1 MNSLIKTVK
10 SVFKDRLRDESLIEK
25 IVTADDA
32 AKLVKDGMIVGT
44 SGFTPAGYPKIV
56 PKALAKRAHNGEKI
70 GITLITGASVGDELD
85 GELTNAGI
93 IKKRYPYQTNSEIR
107 DAINNGTVEYA
118 DMHLSH
124 VPLWIK
130 NGNFGK
136 IDLAIIE
143 AVAIDEDGNII
154 PSTSVGCSNNI
165 VEYADKVIVELN
177 IAQPLALEGIHDIYS
192 PKKAPETEPI
202 PIVRANNKIGM
213 PYIKCDKEK
222 IAAIV
227 ISDMIDTGKDI
238 TPIDQI
244 SKQMANNLISL
255 LNKEIKEGRMTHN
268 LRPIQSGV
276 GNVANAVL
284 SGLLDSDFSNLTLY
298 SEVLQDA
305 VLDLID
311 SYKIK
316 FASATALTLSPSKLR
331 YFYENIYKYKDKI
344 ILRPQEIS
352 NNPEVIRRL
361 GIIAINTAIEV
372 DMYGNV
378 NSTHINGSRMMNG
391 IGGSGDFAR
400 NSSLTIFTTAST
412 AKNET
417 VSSIVPFVT
426 HVDHTEHDVHII
438 ITEQGV
444 ADLRGL
450 SPKEKAVTIIENCAH
465 PKFKNQLR
473 KYYED
478 SLNNCGYKHTPHQMK
493 KAFEP
498 MIVCSDNQLTNNKSA
513 NKRN

>member
-1 MNSLIKTVK
+1 MNNLIKTVK
-10 SVFKDRLRDESLIEK
+10 PVFKDRLRDDSLIEK

-32 AKLVKDGMIVGT
+32 AKLIKDGMTVGT

-56 PKALAKRAHNGEKI
+56 PQALAKRARSGEKI

-85 GELTNAGI
+85 GELASAGV
-93 IKKRYPYQTNSEIR
+93 IKKRYPYQTNNEIR
-107 DAINNGTVEYA
+107 DAINNGSVEYA

-130 NGNFGK
+130 SGYLGK
-136 IDLAIIE
+136 IDFAIIE
-143 AVAIDEDGNII
+143 AVAIDEEGNII

-165 VEYADKVIVELN
+165 VEHAYKVIVELN

-213 PYIKCDKEK
+213 PYIKCNKEK

-227 ISDMIDTGKDI
+227 ISDAIDTGKDVS
-238 TPIDQI
+238 PVDQI
-244 SKQMANNLISL
+244 SKQMANHLINL
-255 LNKEIKEGRMTHN
+255 LNKEIKEGRLTHN

-284 SGLLDSDFSNLTLY
+284 SGLLDSNFSNLTLY

-352 NNPEVIRRL
+352 NHPEVIRRL
-361 GIIAINTAIEV
+361 GIIAINTAIEA
-372 DMYGNV
+372 DIYGNV
-378 NSTHINGSRMMNG
+378 NSTHISGSRMMNG

-412 AKNET
+412 AKNGT

-438 ITEQGV
+438 ITEQGT

-450 SPKEKAVTIIENCAH
+450 SPKERAITIIENCAH
-465 PKFKNQLR
+465 PKFKTQLK
-473 KYYED
+473 KYYEE
-478 SLNNCGYKHTPHQMK
+478 SLSGNIFKHTPHQMSK
-493 KAFEP
+493 VFEP
-498 MIVCSDNQLTNNKSA
+498 ICASVEK
-513 NKRN
+513 K

>member
-1 MNSLIKTVK
+1 MNNLIKTVK
-10 SVFKDRLRDESLIEK
+10 PVFKDRLRDDSLIEK

-32 AKLVKDGMIVGT
+32 AKLIKDGMTVGT

-56 PKALAKRAHNGEKI
+56 PQALAKRARSGEKI

-85 GELTNAGI
+85 GELASAGV
-93 IKKRYPYQTNSEIR
+93 IKKRYPYQTNNEIR
-107 DAINNGTVEYA
+107 DAINNGSVEYA
-118 DMHLSH
+118 DIHLSH

-130 NGNFGK
+130 SGYLGK

-143 AVAIDEDGNII
+143 AVAIDEEGNII

-165 VEYADKVIVELN
+165 VEHADKVIVELN

-213 PYIKCDKEK
+213 PYIKCNKEK

-227 ISDMIDTGKDI
+227 ISDAIDTGKDVS
-238 TPIDQI
+238 PVDQI
-244 SKQMANNLISL
+244 SKQMANHLINL
-255 LNKEIKEGRMTHN
+255 LNKEIKEGRLTHN

-284 SGLLDSDFSNLTLY
+284 SGLLDSNFSNLTLY

-352 NNPEVIRRL
+352 NHPEVIRRL
-361 GIIAINTAIEV
+361 GIIAINTAIEA
-372 DMYGNV
+372 DIYGNV
-378 NSTHINGSRMMNG
+378 NSTHINCSRMMNG

-412 AKNET
+412 AKNGT

-438 ITEQGV
+438 ITEQGT

-450 SPKEKAVTIIENCAH
+450 SPKERAITIIENCAH
-465 PKFKNQLR
+465 PKFKPQLK
-473 KYYED
+473 KYYEE
-478 SLNNCGYKHTPHQMK
+478 SISGNIFKHTPHQMSK
-493 KAFEP
+493 VFEP
-498 MIVCSDNQLTNNKSA
+498 VCASVEK
-513 NKRN
+513 K

>member
-1 MNSLIKTVK
+1 MNNLIKTVK
-10 SVFKDRLRDESLIEK
+10 PVFKDRLRDDSLIEK

-32 AKLVKDGMIVGT
+32 AKLIRDGMTVGT

-56 PKALAKRAHNGEKI
+56 PKALAKRARNGEKV

-85 GELTNAGI
+85 GELASAGV
-93 IKKRYPYQTNSEIR
+93 IKKRYPYQTNNEIR
-107 DAINNGTVEYA
+107 DAINNGSIEYA

-130 NGNFGK
+130 NGYLGK

-143 AVAIDEDGNII
+143 AVAIDEEGNII

-177 IAQPLALEGIHDIYS
+177 ISQPLALEGIHDIYS

-213 PYIKCDKEK
+213 PYIKCNKEK

-227 ISDMIDTGKDI
+227 ISDAIDTGKDV
-238 TPIDQI
+238 TPVDNI

-255 LNKEIKEGRMTHN
+255 LNKEIKEGRLTHR

-284 SGLLDSDFSNLTLY
+284 SGLLESNFNNLTLY

-311 SYKIK
+311 SSKIK

-352 NNPEVIRRL
+352 NHPEVIRRL
-361 GIIAINTAIEV
+361 GIIAINTAIEA
-372 DMYGNV
+372 DIYGNV
-378 NSTHINGSRMMNG
+378 NSTHINGTRMMNG

-412 AKNET
+412 AKNGT

-438 ITEQGV
+438 ITEQGS

-450 SPKEKAVTIIENCAH
+450 SPKEKAISIIENCAH
-465 PKFKNQLR
+465 PKFKPQLK
-473 KYYED
+473 KYYEE
-478 SLNNCGYKHTPHQMK
+478 SINGNAFKHTPHQMNK
-493 KAFEP
+493 VFEP
-498 MIVCSDNQLTNNKSA
+498 LSVYSEKNNK
-513 NKRN
+513 NN